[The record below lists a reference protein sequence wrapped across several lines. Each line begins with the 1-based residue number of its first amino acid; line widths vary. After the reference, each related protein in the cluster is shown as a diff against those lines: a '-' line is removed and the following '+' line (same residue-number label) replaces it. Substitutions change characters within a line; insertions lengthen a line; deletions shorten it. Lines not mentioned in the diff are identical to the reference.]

1 MPLLWS
7 FKALHRKEESNN
19 MRKIGFIGVYDK
31 IDLILCIAEIL
42 TRAGQKVIVADATT
56 MQKCKYV
63 VPVINPT
70 KSYITEYE
78 GIDVA
83 VGFAS
88 IENIRQYLGL
98 EDRESL
104 EYDIMLLDTDNY
116 DAVVDY
122 NLQDADKLYY
132 LTSFDAYSLKK
143 GIEILTRL
151 QMPLHM
157 TKIFY
162 SKEMLKEE
170 EDYFDF
176 LSLGLKTLWNEEK
189 LYFLLENGDQ
199 AATIENQRV
208 SKIKL
213 KNLSNSYRENVVF
226 LVNDIDSKIGER
238 KIRSIIKNL

>member
-1 MPLLWS
+1 
-7 FKALHRKEESNN
+7 

-42 TRAGQKVIVADATT
+42 TKAGQKVIVADATT
-56 MQKCKYV
+56 IQKSKYV

-78 GIDVA
+78 DIDVA
-83 VGFAS
+83 VGFDS

-98 EDRESL
+98 ENGENL
-104 EYDIMLLDTDNY
+104 EYDVMLIDADNY
-116 DAVVDY
+116 EAVVNY
-122 NLQDADKLYY
+122 NMQDSDKLYY

-143 GIEILTRL
+143 GLEILERL
-151 QMPLHM
+151 QIPLHM

-170 EDYFDF
+170 EDYFDY
-176 LSLGLKTLWNEEK
+176 LSLGLKIIWNEEK

-199 AATIENQRV
+199 AAIIENQRL

-213 KNLSNSYRENVVF
+213 KNLSNEYRENVVY
-226 LVNDIDSKIGER
+226 LVNDIDKQLGER
-238 KIRSIIKNL
+238 KIRNIIKNL

>member
-1 MPLLWS
+1 
-7 FKALHRKEESNN
+7 

-31 IDLILCIAEIL
+31 IDLILCIAKIL
-42 TRAGQKVIVADATT
+42 TMAGQKVIVADATI

-63 VPVINPT
+63 VPAINPT

-83 VGFAS
+83 VGFDS

-98 EDRESL
+98 EEN
-104 EYDIMLLDTDNY
+104 EEMQYDIMLVDTDNY
-116 DAVVDY
+116 DTVVDY
-122 NLQDADKLYY
+122 SLQSAERLYY

-143 GIEILTRL
+143 GIEILERL
-151 QMPLHM
+151 QVPLHM

-176 LSLGLKTLWNEEK
+176 LSLGLKIVWDENK

-199 AATIENQRV
+199 AAIIENQRV

-213 KNLSNSYRENVVF
+213 KNLSNSYRENVIF
-226 LVNDIDSKIGER
+226 LANDIDSQIGER
-238 KIRSIIKNL
+238 KIRSIAKNL

>member
-1 MPLLWS
+1 
-7 FKALHRKEESNN
+7 

-56 MQKCKYV
+56 MQKSKYV

-104 EYDIMLLDTDNY
+104 EYDIMLVDTDNY
-116 DAVVDY
+116 DAVVNY

-176 LSLGLKTLWNEEK
+176 LSLGLKTMWNEEK

-199 AATIENQRV
+199 AAIIENQRV
-208 SKIKL
+208 AKIKL

>member
-1 MPLLWS
+1 
-7 FKALHRKEESNN
+7 

-31 IDLILCIAEIL
+31 IDLILCIAKML
-42 TRAGQKVIVADATT
+42 TRAGKKVIVADATT

-63 VPVINPT
+63 VPAINPT

-78 GIDVA
+78 EIDVA
-83 VGFAS
+83 VGFDS

-98 EDRESL
+98 EDNEDL
-104 EYDIMLLDTDNY
+104 EYDIMLIDTDNY
-116 DAVVDY
+116 EAVVNY
-122 NLQDADKLYY
+122 NIQEAEKIYY

-143 GIEILTRL
+143 GIEILERL
-151 QMPLHM
+151 QIPLHM

-176 LSLGLKTLWNEEK
+176 LALGLKIIWDENK

-199 AATIENQRV
+199 AAIIENQRV

-226 LVNDIDSKIGER
+226 LVNDIDSQIGER
-238 KIRSIIKNL
+238 KIRSIAKSL

>member
-1 MPLLWS
+1 
-7 FKALHRKEESNN
+7 

-42 TRAGQKVIVADATT
+42 TKAGKKVIVSDATT
-56 MQKCKYV
+56 IQKSKYV

-83 VGFAS
+83 VGFDS
-88 IENIRQYLGL
+88 IDNIRQYLGL
-98 EDRESL
+98 EDNENM
-104 EYDIMLLDTDNY
+104 EYDFMLIDADNY
-116 DAVVDY
+116 EAVVNY
-122 NLQDADKLYY
+122 NMQDSEKLYY

-143 GIEILTRL
+143 GIEILERL
-151 QMPLHM
+151 QIPLHM

-170 EDYFDF
+170 EDYFDY
-176 LSLGLKTLWNEEK
+176 LALGLKIVWNEEK

-199 AATIENQRV
+199 AAIIENQRI

-213 KNLSNSYRENVVF
+213 KNLSNEYRENVVF
-226 LVNDIDSKIGER
+226 LVNDIEKQIGER
-238 KIRSIIKNL
+238 KIRTIIKNL

>member
-1 MPLLWS
+1 
-7 FKALHRKEESNN
+7 

-42 TRAGQKVIVADATT
+42 TKAGQKVIVADATT
-56 MQKCKYV
+56 IQKSKYV

-78 GIDVA
+78 DIDVA
-83 VGFAS
+83 VGFDS

-98 EDRESL
+98 ENGENL
-104 EYDIMLLDTDNY
+104 EYDVMLIDADNY
-116 DAVVDY
+116 KAVVNY
-122 NLQDADKLYY
+122 NMQDSDKLYY

-143 GIEILTRL
+143 GLEILERL
-151 QMPLHM
+151 QIPLHM

-170 EDYFDF
+170 EDYFDY
-176 LSLGLKTLWNEEK
+176 LSLGLKIIWNEEK

-199 AATIENQRV
+199 AAIIENQRL

-213 KNLSNSYRENVVF
+213 KNLSNEYRENVVY
-226 LVNDIDSKIGER
+226 LVNDIDKQLGER
-238 KIRSIIKNL
+238 KIRNIIKNL

>member
-1 MPLLWS
+1 M
-7 FKALHRKEESNN
+7 KKV
-19 MRKIGFIGVYDK
+19 GFIGVYDK

-42 TRAGQKVIVADATT
+42 TKLGKKVIVVDATT
-56 MQKCKYV
+56 IQKSKYV

-83 VGFAS
+83 VGFDS
-88 IENIRQYLGL
+88 IDNIRQYLGL
-98 EDRESL
+98 EDNENM
-104 EYDIMLLDTDNY
+104 EYDFMLIDADNY
-116 DAVVDY
+116 EAVVNY
-122 NLQDADKLYY
+122 NMQDSEKLYY

-143 GIEILTRL
+143 GIEILERL
-151 QMPLHM
+151 QIPLHM

-170 EDYFDF
+170 EDYFDY
-176 LSLGLKTLWNEEK
+176 LALGLKIVWNEEK

-199 AATIENQRV
+199 AAIIENQRI

-213 KNLSNSYRENVVF
+213 KNLSNEYRENVVF
-226 LVNDIDSKIGER
+226 LVNDIEKQIGER

>member
-1 MPLLWS
+1 
-7 FKALHRKEESNN
+7 

-42 TRAGQKVIVADATT
+42 TKAGKKVIVSDATT
-56 MQKCKYV
+56 IQKSKYV

-70 KSYITEYE
+70 KSYVTEYE

-83 VGFAS
+83 VGFDS
-88 IENIRQYLGL
+88 IDNIRQYLGL
-98 EDRESL
+98 EDNENM
-104 EYDIMLLDTDNY
+104 EYDFMLIDADNY
-116 DAVVDY
+116 EAVVNY
-122 NLQDADKLYY
+122 NMQDSEKLYY

-143 GIEILTRL
+143 GIEILERL
-151 QMPLHM
+151 QIPLHM

-170 EDYFDF
+170 EDYFDY
-176 LSLGLKTLWNEEK
+176 LALGLKIVWNEEK

-199 AATIENQRV
+199 AAIIENQRI

-213 KNLSNSYRENVVF
+213 KNLSNEYRENVVF
-226 LVNDIDSKIGER
+226 LVNDIEKQIEER

>member
-1 MPLLWS
+1 
-7 FKALHRKEESNN
+7 

-42 TRAGQKVIVADATT
+42 TKAGKKVIVSDATT
-56 MQKCKYV
+56 IQKSKYV

-83 VGFAS
+83 VGFDS
-88 IENIRQYLGL
+88 IDNIRQYLGL
-98 EDRESL
+98 EDNENM
-104 EYDIMLLDTDNY
+104 EYDFMLIDADNY
-116 DAVVDY
+116 EAVVNY
-122 NLQDADKLYY
+122 NMQDSEKLYY

-143 GIEILTRL
+143 GIEILERL
-151 QMPLHM
+151 QIPLHM

-170 EDYFDF
+170 EDYFDY
-176 LSLGLKTLWNEEK
+176 LALGLKIVWNEEK

-199 AATIENQRV
+199 AAIIENQRI

-213 KNLSNSYRENVVF
+213 KNLSNEYRENVVF
-226 LVNDIDSKIGER
+226 LVNDIEKQIGER

>member
-1 MPLLWS
+1 
-7 FKALHRKEESNN
+7 

-42 TRAGQKVIVADATT
+42 TKAGKKVIVSDATT
-56 MQKCKYV
+56 IQKSKYV

-70 KSYITEYE
+70 KSYVTEYE

-83 VGFAS
+83 VGFDS
-88 IENIRQYLGL
+88 IDNIRQYLGL
-98 EDRESL
+98 EDNENM
-104 EYDIMLLDTDNY
+104 EYDFMLIDADNY
-116 DAVVDY
+116 EAVVNY
-122 NLQDADKLYY
+122 NMQDSEKLYY

-143 GIEILTRL
+143 GIEILERL
-151 QMPLHM
+151 QIPLHM
-157 TKIFY
+157 TRIFY

-170 EDYFDF
+170 EDYFDY
-176 LSLGLKTLWNEEK
+176 LALGLKIVWNEEK

-199 AATIENQRV
+199 AAIIENQRI

-213 KNLSNSYRENVVF
+213 KNLSNEYRENVVF
-226 LVNDIDSKIGER
+226 LVNDIEKQIGER

>member
-1 MPLLWS
+1 
-7 FKALHRKEESNN
+7 

-31 IDLILCIAEIL
+31 IDLILCIAKIL
-42 TRAGQKVIVADATT
+42 TKAGQKVIVVDATT
-56 MQKCKYV
+56 VQKSKYV

-88 IENIRQYLGL
+88 MENIRQYLGL
-98 EDRESL
+98 EDRESMG
-104 EYDIMLLDTDNY
+104 YDIMLIDTDSY
-116 DAVVDY
+116 EAVMNY
-122 NLQDADKLYY
+122 NLQDSGKLYY

-143 GIEILTRL
+143 GIEILERL
-151 QMPLHM
+151 QLPLHM

-176 LSLGLKTLWNEEK
+176 LALGLKTIWNEER

-238 KIRSIIKNL
+238 KIRSIIKSL

>member
-1 MPLLWS
+1 
-7 FKALHRKEESNN
+7 

-31 IDLILCIAEIL
+31 IDLILCIAKIL
-42 TRAGQKVIVADATT
+42 TMAGQKVIVADATI

-63 VPVINPT
+63 VPAINPT

-83 VGFAS
+83 VGFDS

-98 EDRESL
+98 EEN
-104 EYDIMLLDTDNY
+104 EEMQYDIMLVDTDNY
-116 DAVVDY
+116 DTVVDY
-122 NLQDADKLYY
+122 SLQSAERLYY

-143 GIEILTRL
+143 GIEILERL
-151 QMPLHM
+151 QVPLHM

-176 LSLGLKTLWNEEK
+176 LSLGLKIVCDENK

-199 AATIENQRV
+199 AAIIENQRV

-213 KNLSNSYRENVVF
+213 KNLSNSYRENVIF
-226 LVNDIDSKIGER
+226 LANDIDSQIGER
-238 KIRSIIKNL
+238 KIRSIAKNL